1 MNIEIEKL
9 QQLITDS
16 DKIFLSAEGEE
27 VLIQILN
34 IQKQVEHALETAK
47 QMLEK
52 KALEINP
59 NFSSI
64 QADKI
69 KVYYRSYGS
78 RYRIDENYLEKLS
91 PKFYKVSKRYDVIA
105 EEVEKFADEKGGLPM
120 GINEVE
126 RPKSMSFSLKN
137 KIETE
142 TENEK

>member
-9 QQLITDS
+9 QQLVTDS
-16 DKIFLSAEGEE
+16 DKIFLSSEGEE
-27 VLIQILN
+27 VLVQILN

-64 QADKI
+64 QADKV
-69 KVYYRSYGS
+69 KVYYRSYGA
-78 RYRIDENYLEKLS
+78 RYRIDENYLDKVPSRL
-91 PKFYKVSKRYDVIA
+91 YKTSIRYDVIA

-126 RPKSMSFSLKN
+126 RPKSLSFSLKN
-137 KIETE
+137 SN
-142 TENEK
+142 ENEK